1 MIMEKLYTLRDA
13 CDIMQIDP
21 STLRKWD
28 REGKIRCV
36 RLQNNFRRVPES
48 EVNRILGIQKER
60 SSYIYARVSSSGQ
73 KGDLDRQIEKLRV
86 SSPESEVISDIR
98 SGMRFDR
105 KGFLKLLDLI
115 EKDKVSVIYITHK
128 DRLAR
133 FGYDLV
139 EKICE
144 MHGTR
149 IVTVDSEELL
159 TAHEELS
166 RDLISIITS
175 FSARLYGLRSH
186 KLKKILEAIKS

>member
-36 RLQNNFRRVPES
+36 RLQNNFRRIPES
-48 EVNRILGIQKER
+48 EINRILGIQKER
-60 SSYIYARVSSSGQ
+60 SSYIYARVSSGGQ
-73 KGDLDRQIEKLRV
+73 KEDLDRQIERLKNN
-86 SSPESEVISDIR
+86 SPESEVISDIR
-98 SGMRFDR
+98 SGMGFNR

-186 KLKKILEAIKS
+186 KLKKILEAVKS

>member
-1 MIMEKLYTLRDA
+1 MEKLYTLRDA

-21 STLRKWD
+21 TTLRKWD

-36 RLQNNFRRVPES
+36 RMQNNFRRVPES
-48 EVNRILGIQKER
+48 EINRILGIEKER
-60 SSYIYARVSSSGQ
+60 QSYIYARVSSAGQ
-73 KGDLDRQIEKLRV
+73 KGDLDRQIEKLKLF
-86 SSPESEVISDIR
+86 SPESEVISDIR

-105 KGFLKLLDLI
+105 KGFLKLLELI
-115 EKDKVSVIYITHK
+115 ESDNVSVVYITHK

-144 MHGTR
+144 MHGAR
-149 IVTVDSEELL
+149 IVTMDGDELP

-186 KLKKILEAIKS
+186 KLKKILEAVKS

>member
-1 MIMEKLYTLRDA
+1 MEKLYTLRDA

-21 STLRKWD
+21 TTLRKWD

-48 EVNRILGIQKER
+48 EINRILGIQDER

-98 SGMRFDR
+98 SGMGFNR

-186 KLKKILEAIKS
+186 KLKKILEAVKS

>member
-1 MIMEKLYTLRDA
+1 MEKLYTLRDA

-36 RLQNNFRRVPES
+36 RLQNNFRRIPES
-48 EVNRILGIQKER
+48 EINRILGIQKER
-60 SSYIYARVSSSGQ
+60 SSYIYARVSSGGQ
-73 KGDLDRQIEKLRV
+73 KEDLDRQIERLKNN
-86 SSPESEVISDIR
+86 SPESEVISDTR
-98 SGMRFDR
+98 NGMGFNR

-133 FGYDLV
+133 FGFDLV
-139 EKICE
+139 KKVCE
-144 MHGTR
+144 IHGTR
-149 IVTVDSEELL
+149 IEVMNGEEILS
-159 TAHEELS
+159 AHEELS

-186 KLKKILEAIKS
+186 KLKKILEAVKS

>member
-1 MIMEKLYTLRDA
+1 MEKLYTLRDA

-36 RLQNNFRRVPES
+36 RLQNNFRRIPES
-48 EVNRILGIQKER
+48 EINRILGIQKER
-60 SSYIYARVSSSGQ
+60 SSCIYARVSSSGQ

-186 KLKKILEAIKS
+186 KLKKILEAVKS

>member
-1 MIMEKLYTLRDA
+1 MEKLYTLRDA

-36 RLQNNFRRVPES
+36 RLQNNFRRIPES
-48 EVNRILGIQKER
+48 EINRILGIQKER

-186 KLKKILEAIKS
+186 KLKKILEAVKS

>member
-1 MIMEKLYTLRDA
+1 MEKLYTLRDA

-21 STLRKWD
+21 TTLRKWD

-36 RLQNNFRRVPES
+36 RMQNKFRRVPES
-48 EVNRILGIQKER
+48 EINRILGIEKEKQ
-60 SSYIYARVSSSGQ
+60 SYIYARVSSAGQ
-73 KGDLDRQIEKLRV
+73 KVDLDRQIEKLRLF
-86 SSPESEVISDIR
+86 SPESEVISDIR

-105 KGFLKLLDLI
+105 KGFLKLLELI
-115 EKDKVSVIYITHK
+115 ESDNVSVVYITHK

-133 FGYDLV
+133 FGYDLI
-139 EKICE
+139 ENICE

-149 IVTVDSEELL
+149 IVTMGGEELP

-186 KLKKILEAIKS
+186 KLKKILEAVRS

>member
-1 MIMEKLYTLRDA
+1 MEKLYTLRDA

-36 RLQNNFRRVPES
+36 RLQNNFRRIPES
-48 EVNRILGIQKER
+48 EINRILGIQDER
-60 SSYIYARVSSSGQ
+60 SSCIYARVSSGGQ
-73 KGDLDRQIEKLRV
+73 KEDRDRQIERLKNN
-86 SSPESEVISDIR
+86 SPESEVISDTR
-98 SGMRFDR
+98 SGMGFNR

-186 KLKKILEAIKS
+186 KLKKILEAVKS

>member
-1 MIMEKLYTLRDA
+1 MEKLYTLRDA

-21 STLRKWD
+21 TTLRKWD

-48 EVNRILGIQKER
+48 EINRILGIQKER

-186 KLKKILEAIKS
+186 KLKKILEAVKS

>member
-1 MIMEKLYTLRDA
+1 MEKLYTLRDA

-36 RLQNNFRRVPES
+36 RLQNNFRRIPES
-48 EVNRILGIQKER
+48 EINRILGIQKER

-98 SGMRFDR
+98 SGMGFNR

-186 KLKKILEAIKS
+186 KIKKILEAIKS

>member
-1 MIMEKLYTLRDA
+1 MEKLYTLRDA

-60 SSYIYARVSSSGQ
+60 SSCIYARVSSSGQ

-186 KLKKILEAIKS
+186 KLKKILEAVKS

>member
-1 MIMEKLYTLRDA
+1 MEKLYTLRDA

-48 EVNRILGIQKER
+48 EINRILGIQKER
-60 SSYIYARVSSSGQ
+60 SSCIYARVSSSGQ

-98 SGMRFDR
+98 SGMGFNR

-186 KLKKILEAIKS
+186 KLKKILEAVKS

>member
-1 MIMEKLYTLRDA
+1 MEKLYTLRDA

-36 RLQNNFRRVPES
+36 RLQNNFRRIPES
-48 EVNRILGIQKER
+48 EINRILGIQKER
-60 SSYIYARVSSSGQ
+60 SSYIYARVSSGGQ

-166 RDLISIITS
+166 RDLISIITL

-186 KLKKILEAIKS
+186 KLKKILEAVKS

>member
-1 MIMEKLYTLRDA
+1 MEKLYTLRDA

-21 STLRKWD
+21 GTLRKWD

-48 EVNRILGIQKER
+48 EINRILGIQDER

-98 SGMRFDR
+98 SGMGFNR

-186 KLKKILEAIKS
+186 KLKKILEAVKS

>member
-1 MIMEKLYTLRDA
+1 MEKLYTLRDA

-36 RLQNNFRRVPES
+36 RLQNNFRRIPES
-48 EVNRILGIQKER
+48 EINRILGIQKER
-60 SSYIYARVSSSGQ
+60 SSCIYARVSSSGQ

-98 SGMRFDR
+98 SGMGFNR

-186 KLKKILEAIKS
+186 KLKKILEAVKS

>member
-1 MIMEKLYTLRDA
+1 MEKLYTLRDA

-21 STLRKWD
+21 GTLRKWD

-60 SSYIYARVSSSGQ
+60 SSCIYARVSSGGQ
-73 KGDLDRQIEKLRV
+73 KEDRDRQIERLKNN
-86 SSPESEVISDIR
+86 SPESEVISDIR

-105 KGFLKLLDLI
+105 KGFVKLLDLI

-159 TAHEELS
+159 AAHEELS

-186 KLKKILEAIKS
+186 KLKKILEAVKS

>member
-36 RLQNNFRRVPES
+36 RLQNNFRRIPES
-48 EVNRILGIQKER
+48 EINRILGIQKER

-186 KLKKILEAIKS
+186 KLKKILEAVKS

>member
-1 MIMEKLYTLRDA
+1 MEKLYTLRDA

-36 RLQNNFRRVPES
+36 RLQNNFRRIPES
-48 EVNRILGIQKER
+48 EINRILGIQKER
-60 SSYIYARVSSSGQ
+60 SSYIYARVSSGGQ
-73 KGDLDRQIEKLRV
+73 KEDLDRQIERLKNN
-86 SSPESEVISDIR
+86 SPESEVISDIR
-98 SGMRFDR
+98 SGMGFNR

-115 EKDKVSVIYITHK
+115 ENDKVSVIYITHK

-186 KLKKILEAIKS
+186 KLKKILEAVKS

>member
-1 MIMEKLYTLRDA
+1 MEKLHTIRDA
-13 CDIMQIDP
+13 CKILQIHP
-21 STLRKWD
+21 TTLRMWD

-36 RLQNNFRRVPES
+36 RMVNNFRRVPES
-48 EVNRILGIQKER
+48 EINRILGIQDER
-60 SSYIYARVSSSGQ
+60 ASYIYARVSSNGQ
-73 KGDLDRQIEKLRV
+73 KDDLERQIIHLK
-86 SSPESEVISDIR
+86 SFSPESEVISDIR

-105 KGFLKLLDLI
+105 KGFLKLLDEI
-115 EKDKVSVIYITHK
+115 ESGRVSRIYITHK

-139 EKICE
+139 EKVCE
-144 MHGTR
+144 MHGAE
-149 IVTVDSEELL
+149 IVITDGEEIL

-186 KLKKILEAIKS
+186 KTRKILEAVKS

>member
-1 MIMEKLYTLRDA
+1 MEKLYTLRDA
-13 CDIMQIDP
+13 CELLQIDP
-21 STLRKWD
+21 TTLRKWD
-28 REGKIRCV
+28 REGKIKCV

-48 EVNRILGIQKER
+48 EINRILGVEKDR
-60 SSYIYARVSSSGQ
+60 HPYIYARVSSHDQ
-73 KGDLDRQIEKLRV
+73 KEDLERQIIHLK
-86 SSPESEVISDIR
+86 SFSPESEIISDIR

-105 KGFLKLLDLI
+105 KGFLKLLNEI
-115 EKDKVSVIYITHK
+115 ESDMVSRIYITHK

-144 MHGTR
+144 MHGAE
-149 IVTVDSEELL
+149 IVITGGNEIL

-186 KLKKILEAIKS
+186 KTKKILEAIKS

>member
-1 MIMEKLYTLRDA
+1 MEKLYTLRDA

-48 EVNRILGIQKER
+48 EINRILGIQDER
-60 SSYIYARVSSSGQ
+60 SSYIYARVSSGGQ

-98 SGMRFDR
+98 SGMGFNR

-186 KLKKILEAIKS
+186 KLKKILEAVKS

>member
-36 RLQNNFRRVPES
+36 RLQNNFRRIPES

-98 SGMRFDR
+98 SGMGFNR

-166 RDLISIITS
+166 RDLISIITL

-186 KLKKILEAIKS
+186 KLKKILEAVKS

>member
-1 MIMEKLYTLRDA
+1 MEKLYTLRDA

-36 RLQNNFRRVPES
+36 RLQNNFRRIPES

-60 SSYIYARVSSSGQ
+60 SSCIYARVSSSGQ

>member
-1 MIMEKLYTLRDA
+1 MEKLYTLRDA

-36 RLQNNFRRVPES
+36 RLQNNFRRIPES
-48 EVNRILGIQKER
+48 EINRILGIQKER
-60 SSYIYARVSSSGQ
+60 SSCIYARVSSSGQ

-105 KGFLKLLDLI
+105 KGFVKLLDLI

-186 KLKKILEAIKS
+186 KLKKILEAVKS

>member
-1 MIMEKLYTLRDA
+1 MEKLYTLRDA

-21 STLRKWD
+21 GTLRKWD

-36 RLQNNFRRVPES
+36 RLQNNFRRIPES
-48 EVNRILGIQKER
+48 EINRILGIQKER

-86 SSPESEVISDIR
+86 SSPESEVISDTR
-98 SGMRFDR
+98 SGMGFNR

>member
-1 MIMEKLYTLRDA
+1 MEKLYTLRDA

-21 STLRKWD
+21 GTLRKWD

-60 SSYIYARVSSSGQ
+60 SSCIYARVSSGGQ
-73 KGDLDRQIEKLRV
+73 KEDLDRQIERLKNN
-86 SSPESEVISDIR
+86 SPESEVISDTR
-98 SGMRFDR
+98 SGMGFNR
-105 KGFLKLLDLI
+105 KGFLKILELV
-115 EKDKVSVIYITHK
+115 EHDKVSVIYITHK

-133 FGYDLV
+133 FGFDLV
-139 EKICE
+139 EKVCE
-144 MHGTR
+144 IHGTR
-149 IVTVDSEELL
+149 IEVMNGEEILS
-159 TAHEELS
+159 AHEKLS

-186 KLKKILEAIKS
+186 KLKKILEAVKS